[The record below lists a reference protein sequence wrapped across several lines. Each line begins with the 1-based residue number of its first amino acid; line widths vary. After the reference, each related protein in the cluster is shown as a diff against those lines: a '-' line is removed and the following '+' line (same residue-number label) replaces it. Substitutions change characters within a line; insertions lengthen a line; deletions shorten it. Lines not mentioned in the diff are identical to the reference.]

1 VKNDKPEAHDAWAR
15 LRFSVVGSLL
25 AAPPP
30 KGKLAEEL
38 AKLAA
43 KSWCHPICGEPTTF
57 ALSTIERW
65 YYAARNERRD
75 PVGVLRQRVR
85 KDAGRTKKLSA
96 ALRTALRAQYEKY
109 PGWSYQLHADNLV
122 ALAKMHPE
130 LGSVPSYATVK
141 RYMKSQGMFRKKRL
155 TSRTT
160 AGAEAA
166 EARLAELE
174 VRSYEAEYVHGLWH
188 ADFHDGSRR
197 VLTSDGE
204 WATPCL
210 FAALDDRSRLIGHA
224 QWYLVESAQTLVH
237 GLMQAIQKRGLP
249 RALMTD
255 NGGAMTAAEVEE
267 GLARLGII
275 HNPTLPYSPY
285 QNAKLEAFWGPLEGR
300 LIAMLKG
307 VEDLRLEFL
316 NEATQAYIEM
326 EYNRKVHDEI
336 GVAPL
341 SRYLADKN
349 VGRES
354 PDTLTLRRAFRIT
367 TTRTQRRSDGTILIE
382 AKRFEIPNRFRHL
395 ERLSVRYARWDLSL
409 VDLVDPRSGAILA
422 ALSPLDKARNAD
434 GARRALEPV
443 ASAPAPTGEVAP
455 LLKTLMD
462 EYRATGLPP
471 AYLPL
476 KEKNS

>member
-1 VKNDKPEAHDAWAR
+1 MNEKPEAHDAWAR
-15 LRFSVVGSLL
+15 LRFSVIGTLL
-25 AAPPP
+25 SAPPP
-30 KGKLAEEL
+30 AGKLAEEL

-43 KSWCHPICGEPTTF
+43 KSWRHPISGEPTTF

-65 YYAARNERRD
+65 YYAAKNERRD
-75 PVGVLRQRVR
+75 PVGVLRKRVR
-85 KDAGRTKKLSA
+85 KDAGRTKKLSPG
-96 ALRTALRAQYEKY
+96 LRTALRAQYEKY
-109 PGWSYQLHADNLV
+109 PSWSYQLHADNLA
-122 ALAKMHPE
+122 ALAKMRPE

-141 RYMKSQGMFRKKRL
+141 RYMKSQGMFRRKRL
-155 TSRTT
+155 TSRVT

-166 EARLAELE
+166 EARLAQLE

-197 VLTSDGE
+197 ILTSDGE
-204 WATPCL
+204 WVTPCL
-210 FAALDDRSRLIGHA
+210 FAAIDDRSRLICHA
-224 QWYLVESAQTLVH
+224 QWYLAESAQTLVH

-255 NGGAMTAAEVEE
+255 NGGAMLAGEVQE
-267 GLARLGII
+267 GLARLGIV
-275 HNPTLPYSPY
+275 HTPTLPYSAY
-285 QNAKLEAFWGPLEGR
+285 QNAKLEVFWGPLEGR

-307 VEDLRLEFL
+307 VEDLRLDFL

-341 SRYLADKN
+341 TRYLADKS

-354 PDTLTLRRAFRIT
+354 PDTLSLRRAFRIT
-367 TTRTQRRSDGTILIE
+367 TTRTQRRSDGTILVE
-382 AKRFEIPNRFRHL
+382 ARRFEVPNRFRHL
-395 ERLSVRYARWDLSL
+395 ERLTVRYARWDLSL
-409 VDLVDPRSGAILA
+409 VDLVDPRSGSILA

-434 GARRALEPV
+434 GARRALEAV
-443 ASAPAPTGEVAP
+443 SSAPAPTGEVAP
-455 LLKTLMD
+455 LLAQLMD
-462 EYRATGLPP
+462 EYRAAGLPP